1 MYQHSPRPIPVHSPN
16 EDYDTS
22 HSIES
27 CLNSL
32 KTLLVSFDAICD
44 SLLETTASHSHRLDM
59 LADRCER
66 SRRVISH
73 MKSCSEENKDGD
85 ETPPSVTLTS
95 PTHYRTVLERNANCG
110 GETGGS
116 GSGSATHAGSSLHHH
131 HLNEHDSRVMEA
143 LEMATQTS
151 TAASRA
157 RDKSNA
163 AIARH
168 LETESNTESHDPRI
182 ADSWVDRRNDD
193 CSGDMDEHSVAR
205 LAVGMHVAP
214 SLIHNVCHEHAIE
227 SGDGDDTTR
236 GGTTATTKAMSAEVA
251 MLIEEHAAHNVL
263 QWDDTSP
270 NHDFRYQSD
279 AAAHHSSIGAYDEPN
294 DSKDTVIMLLDTDGT
309 KPNASR
315 SQTTQQTSYFAS
327 SSTDTSMMSNDS
339 RERHSH
345 SHSQTPQ
352 PRFVQAASASQPFL
366 CDLLHDSHGVGIDP
380 SGSSP
385 AFSASSCAE
394 LLVFNSNTSVYG
406 RHREVPEF
414 DTEAV
419 RIAFA
424 DVTLRPK
431 NSSLVINEDERDGV
445 SAADVIDLRTQLPTI
460 RFTDDEGSS
469 TDNHTS
475 RKEQEQQD
483 NGTDELRTDEFSGH
497 ETNNDS
503 SGNDDDSRISPFRNK
518 TVNLNFYEPIPDDS
532 DKLKLPESLPLA

>member
-1 MYQHSPRPIPVHSPN
+1 
-16 EDYDTS
+16 
-22 HSIES
+22 
-27 CLNSL
+27 
-32 KTLLVSFDAICD
+32 
-44 SLLETTASHSHRLDM
+44 
-59 LADRCER
+59 
-66 SRRVISH
+66 

-95 PTHYRTVLERNANCG
+95 PTHYRTVLERNRNCG
-110 GETGGS
+110 GKTED
-116 GSGSATHAGSSLHHH
+116 SAAHAGSSLHHN
-131 HLNEHDSRVMEA
+131 HLNEHDSRVLEA

-168 LETESNTESHDPRI
+168 LEIESNTESHDPRI
-182 ADSWVDRRNDD
+182 ADSWVDRRTDD

-214 SLIHNVCHEHAIE
+214 SLIHNVCHEHAIIE
-227 SGDGDDTTR
+227 SSDGDDTTR
-236 GGTTATTKAMSAEVA
+236 GGTATTTKAMSAEVA

-309 KPNASR
+309 KPSASR
-315 SQTTQQTSYFAS
+315 PQTTQQTSYFAS

-339 RERHSH
+339 SERHSH
-345 SHSQTPQ
+345 GQTHQ

-419 RIAFA
+419 RTAFA

-431 NSSLVINEDERDGV
+431 NSSPVIKEGERDGV

-469 TDNHTS
+469 TDNHNANQN
-475 RKEQEQQD
+475 EQEQQD
-483 NGTDELRTDEFSGH
+483 NGTDELRTDETSGH
-497 ETNNDS
+497 ETNNES
-503 SGNDDDSRISPFRNK
+503 SGNDVDDCRISSFRNK